1 MRGQKFGRL
10 GPGSCLTPKW
20 LFAAAF
26 VPGLFLVLAV
36 LFPGSRSFASSPGIQ
51 PSQDV
56 LYVDPDLILTTTQ
69 DVPPLPVSSLVRRA
83 RSLAG
88 TDEIKAQ
95 IDHLLKE
102 NGRTMQ
108 KSLELSTRYLAHIMP
123 ILERHGLPG
132 ELAYLCLIES
142 RYHHSARSHAGA
154 VGMWQIIRSTSRRF
168 DLVTDNWVD
177 ERRDFIKATEGAAR
191 FLSYLRGRFDD
202 NWDHVL
208 AAYNAGEGRVVTAV
222 RKARL
227 HKSDPE
233 FSDLKL
239 PRETRLYVPAFYA
252 ALLIA
257 LEPERY
263 GLFPDY
269 EPPLEFLEV
278 RIPGGVPLGTVA
290 RQLGCS
296 LADLRSLN
304 PAVLRDRVPFTQGG
318 FNLKVPPSI
327 DSAKAEKVARNLS
340 EITYVS
346 YRVRKGDTLWD
357 ISRKF
362 GVSISRISRVDRGRI
377 HPTRIFPGE
386 ILLVSLTGKAG

>member
-1 MRGQKFGRL
+1 M
-10 GPGSCLTPKW
+10 
-20 LFAAAF
+20 
-26 VPGLFLVLAV
+26 
-36 LFPGSRSFASSPGIQ
+36 
-51 PSQDV
+51 
-56 LYVDPDLILTTTQ
+56 
-69 DVPPLPVSSLVRRA
+69 RRA

-88 TDEIKAQ
+88 TDEVKAQ

-102 NGRTMQ
+102 KGRTMREA
-108 KSLELSTRYLAHIMP
+108 LGLATRYLAHIMP
-123 ILERHGLPG
+123 ILESHGLPR
-132 ELAYLCLIES
+132 ELAHLCLIES

-177 ERRDFIKATEGAAR
+177 ERRDFIRATEGAAR
-191 FLSYLRGRFDD
+191 FLSYLRGRFDG

-208 AAYNAGEGRVVTAV
+208 AAYNAGEGRVVTAI

-227 HKSDPE
+227 QNPE
-233 FSDLKL
+233 PDFSDLKL
-239 PRETRLYVPAFYA
+239 PRETRNYVPAFYA

-257 LEPERY
+257 MEPGRY
-263 GLFPDY
+263 GLSPDY
-269 EPPLEFLEV
+269 QPPLDFREV

-290 RQLGCS
+290 MQLGCA

-304 PAVLRDRVPFTQGG
+304 PSVLRDRVPFTPGG
-318 FNLKVPPSI
+318 FNLKIPPSI
-327 DSAKAEKVARNLS
+327 DSEKVERVARNLS

-362 GVSISRISRVDRGRI
+362 GVSISRISRVDRGRS

>member
-1 MRGQKFGRL
+1 MRGQKVRRP
-10 GPGSCLTPKW
+10 GPGICLSPQW
-20 LFAAAF
+20 SSAAIF
-26 VPGLFLVLAV
+26 FLGLFLVLAV
-36 LFPGSRSFASSPGIQ
+36 LFPGSRLFASASGIKS
-51 PSQDV
+51 SQDV
-56 LYVDPDLILTTTQ
+56 LYVDPDLILTTTE
-69 DVPPLPVSSLVRRA
+69 DVPPRTVSSLVRRA
-83 RSLAG
+83 RALAG
-88 TDEIKAQ
+88 TEEVKAQ
-95 IDHLLKE
+95 IDHLVKE
-102 NGRTMQ
+102 KGRTMQ
-108 KSLELSTRYLAHIMP
+108 QSLGLSTRYLSHIMP
-123 ILERHGLPG
+123 ILETHGLPR
-132 ELAYLCLIES
+132 ELAFLCLIES
-142 RYHHSARSHAGA
+142 GYHHSARSHAGA

-191 FLSYLRGRFDD
+191 FLSYLRGRFGDD
-202 NWDHVL
+202 WDHVL

-227 HKSDPE
+227 HDPE
-233 FSDLKL
+233 AAFSDLKL
-239 PRETRLYVPAFYA
+239 PRETRNYVPAFYA

-290 RQLGCS
+290 RQLGCA

-304 PAVLRDRVPFTQGG
+304 PAVLRDRVPFTPGG
-318 FNLKVPPSI
+318 FNLKIPPSI
-327 DSAKAEKVARNLS
+327 DSEKAERVARNLS

-362 GVSISRISRVDRGRI
+362 GVSISRISRVDRGRS